1 MTLPTECF
9 QLIFEILATEKDTR
23 TLSTLLRVS
32 KAIQV
37 MALPYLYQEPFW
49 VFRRK
54 QALENADHDIV
65 RRIQNYPRLLERRL
79 EDRPSRRQRRFAKW
93 DSFSLTRMLLGC
105 VNDKSVITDFVRIAY
120 KLDYDNNSRVP
131 QAISTT
137 RSVSAPAS
145 ASAALTPVLATATP
159 TAATETVAVPP
170 AATKSK
176 RADRRLART
185 MLSRPPSIDY
195 LAFLKRLRV
204 NYYTQG
210 DDEFQPNLLKYCHG
224 LDPEQR
230 ANSRHAALLEDM
242 ASQRFLRIRVARRTK
257 DILSMDLT
265 WALCNERLEQLQ
277 NLTIYLEEMERY
289 LAVVDRLLVLSR
301 VCFEQGAEEEFT
313 ARSDEEKQRMWQRM
327 VLFVERHTDLFGTLR
342 EIDYPACPQS
352 IRWSLWRALPVVL
365 DPREID
371 ATNWLRF
378 HAQTDR
384 TRLDHVTSIH
394 IPAGCFPF
402 LEDYLETMKQ
412 SEPYLQR
419 CRRLQAYE
427 MPFLGASVDSFEWAV
442 KEKLEAGYTRSDPN
456 VPTPSLPS
464 MSSLSLSN
472 RPSHCSRAM
481 IKHIKVQADVEVLD
495 DWLEDVVFAFSESLE
510 TLSTRDDV
518 SNPQLRSTLITRW
531 NLPRLRQL
539 EMQRRPRSLRFDTGM
554 LVHSPLLEEL
564 VLKDHMIY
572 LDDFDWDAVVLQEPL
587 RLPKLRILRLKGIP
601 AITFHPHSFLTN
613 CSADGQDDKGDGDED
628 FPGMPNL
635 HTLSLN
641 VNGSMDSM
649 PNYAPSQ
656 LEFPNPSRSM
666 VPREKGEGEWTV
678 PTSWSLLR
686 DRSFWDW
693 TWNLPLLTVLEL
705 RGEFGLYFDLAML
718 KRTPALEV
726 LCLDIWSRFLPLSAQ
741 TRTLDLSELAVTQ
754 EQDGEAAVA
763 GNDKQQDLLLLPRLT
778 HLHLEGPWVINGPT
792 LKTLFTRVMPN
803 LVCISERGCKGFN
816 LREWMEATVE
826 LEHLLSA
833 NMVTRISQDVP
844 LQVIEDYKLKAA
856 DRSDV
861 AALINMTIILKIHW
875 VMELSTLANWWPG
888 ARRQRE
894 LKEAGVVE
902 VS

>member
-1 MTLPTECF
+1 MT
-9 QLIFEILATEKDTR
+9 
-23 TLSTLLRVS
+23 
-32 KAIQV
+32 
-37 MALPYLYQEPFW
+37 
-49 VFRRK
+49 
-54 QALENADHDIV
+54 N
-65 RRIQNYPRLLERRL
+65 
-79 EDRPSRRQRRFAKW
+79 
-93 DSFSLTRMLLGC
+93 
-105 VNDKSVITDFVRIAY
+105 
-120 KLDYDNNSRVP
+120 P

-137 RSVSAPAS
+137 GPVSAPVS
-145 ASAALTPVLATATP
+145 APAALTPVLATATTTELAP

-176 RADRRLART
+176 GADRRLART
-185 MLSRPPSIDY
+185 MLSGPPSIDY
-195 LAFLKRLRV
+195 LAFLKRLHV

-210 DDEFQPNLLKYCHG
+210 DDEFQPNLLKYCLG
-224 LDPEQR
+224 LGPEQR

-242 ASQRFLRIRVARRTK
+242 ASRGFSRIRVVRRTN

-265 WALCNERLEQLQ
+265 WALCNERLEKLQ
-277 NLTIYLEEMERY
+277 CLTIYLEEIERY

-301 VCFEQGAEEEFT
+301 VCFEQGTEEEFT
-313 ARSDEEKQRMWQRM
+313 ARSDEEKEGMWQRM
-327 VLFVERHTDLFGTLR
+327 VLFVERHTILFGTLR

-371 ATNWLRF
+371 ATNWFRF

-394 IPAGCFPF
+394 IPAASFHF
-402 LEDYLETMKQ
+402 LQGYLETMEQ

-427 MPFLGASVDSFEWAV
+427 MPFLDASVDSFEWAV
-442 KEKLEAGYTRSDPN
+442 KEKLEAGYTRQDP
-456 VPTPSLPS
+456 PTPSLPS
-464 MSSLSLSN
+464 MSSLSLSDSN
-472 RPSHCSRAM
+472 RPSHCSRVM
-481 IKHIKVQADVEVLD
+481 VKHIKVQANIGVLD

-518 SNPQLRSTLITRW
+518 SNPQLGSTLVTRW

-539 EMQRRPRSLRFDTGM
+539 EMQRRRRSLRFDTGM

-572 LDDFDWDAVVLQEPL
+572 LNGFEWDAVVLQEPL

-601 AITFHPHSFLTN
+601 AITFHPHSFLTSR
-613 CSADGQDDKGDGDED
+613 SADGQDDKGDGDED

-641 VNGSMDSM
+641 VNGSMDSL
-649 PNYAPSQ
+649 PTYALTQSEFQAPSW
-656 LEFPNPSRSM
+656 M
-666 VPREKGEGEWTV
+666 TVPREMGEGEWTV

-686 DRSFWDW
+686 DRSFWNW

-754 EQDGEAAVA
+754 EQGGEAAVA

-778 HLHLEGPWVINGPT
+778 HLHLQGPWVINGPT

-803 LVCISERGCKGFN
+803 LVCISECGCKGFN

-826 LEHLLSA
+826 LEHLLSSS
-833 NMVTRISQDVP
+833 MVTMTPQDVP
-844 LQVIEDYKLKAA
+844 LQVIEDYELKAA
-856 DRSDV
+856 ERSSV
-861 AALINMTIILKIHW
+861 VTLVNLLLKINEA
-875 VMELSTLANWWPG
+875 MELSTLANWWPG
-888 ARRQRE
+888 ERRQRE
-894 LKEAGVVE
+894 LKVAGVVE
-902 VS
+902 YVFAGSLHTRPRRVLNSRSASMVG